1 MITDDILLENGY
13 KRFNDNL
20 YNAQSLFQKKIK
32 DKKGIKYFIDIYKY
46 TFKVK
51 NYIPEYEIRLVSE
64 TDNYAINIL
73 LYATGN
79 KMKIDEIEQ
88 EVERIWSALDLNYYE
103 EE

>member
-13 KRFNDNL
+13 IRYNDNL
-20 YNAQSLFQKKIK
+20 YNAQALFQKKIT
-32 DKKGIKYFIDIYKY
+32 DGKGIKYFINIYKY

-51 NYIPEYEIRLVSE
+51 DYVLEYEIRLASE

-88 EVERIWSALDLNYYE
+88 EVERIWSTLDLNYYE
-103 EE
+103 EN

>member
-13 KRFNDNL
+13 IRYNDNL
-20 YNAQSLFQKKIK
+20 YNAQALFQKKIT
-32 DKKGIKYFIDIYKY
+32 DGKGIKYFINIYKY

-51 NYIPEYEIRLVSE
+51 DYVPEYEIRLVSE
-64 TDNYAINIL
+64 TDNYAIDIL

-103 EE
+103 ED